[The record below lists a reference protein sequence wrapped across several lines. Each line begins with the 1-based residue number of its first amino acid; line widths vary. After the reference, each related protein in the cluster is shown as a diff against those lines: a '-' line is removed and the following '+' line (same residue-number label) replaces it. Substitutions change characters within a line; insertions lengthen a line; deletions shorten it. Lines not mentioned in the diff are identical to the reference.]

1 MTIWSPSGRP
11 ARQDIEFSRQRSL
24 NAGAMTGP
32 NKHWLPQ
39 QHQSADAALLASNPD
54 LLLARSRYLCD
65 NDSLIY
71 TIRERVV
78 NHVMRNGAYPQ
89 FHFPASGKLPAQ
101 AVNTAW
107 EEGFA
112 LWAEYFAHASGLWTY
127 AMMQRIIVYTAFSDG
142 DLFIKRSFDQS
153 TPGVCP
159 LRLSLLTIDH
169 LDKSVNGR
177 QSDGSLALRG
187 VIYDPQG
194 RFVGARI
201 FPSDPA
207 LGGSVGQKSE
217 LVPAD
222 LLIHVAAP
230 RHASQRRGRPDI
242 VPVMQLARDLE
253 LYQHYTIQKA
263 KFEASRVG
271 ALEGGTGRDVQGMF
285 GSLAIPDPNGG
296 GYNSAPAPSAGWPSS
311 WSEDGVNGPGEV
323 ALGESIYTV
332 LPEGAKH
339 VDFANRTP
347 SAQHEAFCKV
357 NGRRIGLA
365 AGTGD
370 LLATGN
376 YDGYSFAGARSEA
389 LDRTVDLF
397 CKQFCFDDILF
408 KKINAWYVDACMLY
422 GTNPTPLADYYKS
435 PQKYWIKVKTRW
447 SGEQSMNRYQ
457 DMTAAKMAIESNIS
471 NAPAEAAVAGGD
483 FYENVEENKRARLA
497 TAAADYEVL
506 EAELKNAELVA
517 KIKALTAGTAGT
529 GANEQA

>member
-1 MTIWSPSGRP
+1 MTIYSPSGRP
-11 ARQDIEFSRQRSL
+11 ARQDIDFSRQRSAL

-32 NKHWLPQ
+32 NKGWLPR

-65 NDSLIY
+65 NDPLIY

-78 NHVMRNGAYPQ
+78 NHVIRNGAYPQ
-89 FHFPASGKLPAQ
+89 FHFPASGQMPGSE
-101 AVNTAW
+101 VNTEW
-107 EEGFA
+107 EESFS
-112 LWAEYFAHASGLWTY
+112 LWAEYYAHASGLWTY
-127 AMMQRIIVYTAFSDG
+127 AMMQRIIVSTVFADG
-142 DLFIKRSFDQS
+142 EVLIKRSFDS
-153 TPGVCP
+153 SAAGICP
-159 LRLSLLTIDH
+159 LRLNVLTIDH

-187 VIYDPQG
+187 VIYDQQG
-194 RFVGARI
+194 RFVGARL

-207 LGGSVGQKSE
+207 LGGAFGQKSE

-222 LLIHVAAP
+222 LLIHVATP

-263 KFEASRVG
+263 KREAWQVG
-271 ALEGGTGRDVQGMF
+271 ALKGGTGRDVQGIYGGGSCTDPNTG
-285 GSLAIPDPNGG
+285 GSLSPVSTANWP
-296 GYNSAPAPSAGWPSS
+296 PSNLA
-311 WSEDGVNGPGEV
+311 DGGEV
-323 ALGESIYTV
+323 MLGESIFTV
-332 LPEGAKH
+332 VPHGAEF
-339 VDFANRTP
+339 VDFANNTP

-506 EAELKNAELVA
+506 QAEVKNAELVA
-517 KIKALTAGTAGT
+517 KIKALSAGTAGT
-529 GANEQA
+529 GAKNEQA